1 MSREASRERLRT
13 LAASLGQLSARLA
26 EPALMGYP
34 VAVLCN
40 PVQRPALEREASQS
54 LLALAGAAPL
64 LEERGAAP
72 YKE

>member
-34 VAVLCN
+34 VALLCN
-40 PVQRPALEREASQS
+40 PAQRPALQRRATQSPLAS
-54 LLALAGAAPL
+54 AGAAPL
-64 LEERGAAP
+64 LEARSAAP